1 MTRPPSRG
9 PASAGRGE
17 AENGRV
23 PAAVVRSVTV
33 VDEGLRAE
41 LLACWVDVTNAGGAV
56 GFVPPVTGEDVVP
69 LLDKLLEG
77 VHSGRDVLA
86 QLVVDGRTAGF
97 ASVVGSLSPL
107 RRHWGTVLRVQVHPS
122 RQGQGLG
129 RVLMEGVHRIARE
142 RGWEFLH
149 LTARGGTGVDEFY
162 KGLGYREVGRLPGAI
177 RVAPGDDRDEI
188 VMACPL

>member
-1 MTRPPSRG
+1 MDAVPSDDTPVPEVRP
-9 PASAGRGE
+9 
-17 AENGRV
+17 
-23 PAAVVRSVTV
+23 VTE
-33 VDEGLRAE
+33 VDDVLRQE
-41 LLACWVDVTNAGGAV
+41 LLTCWTDVTNAGGAV
-56 GFVPPVTGEDVVP
+56 GFVPPVTEDDVVP

-77 VHSGRDVLA
+77 VASGRDVLA
-86 QLVVDGRTAGF
+86 LLTVDGKTAGF

-129 RVLMEGVHRIARE
+129 RVLMDGVHRIARD

-149 LTARGGTGVDEFY
+149 LTARGGTGVDAFY
-162 KGLGYREVGRLPGAI
+162 RGLGYAEVGRLPGAI

-188 VMACPL
+188 VMACRL